1 MSLTVSSRVSN
12 SEKKLEAVRSGV
24 RAISVSGRTPGAHV
38 SSHTSTA
45 SQPLCPSSVQL
56 LSLSLSLFLCPFPP
70 TAVFIFIFVCV
81 SHCVPLHLNRLTL
94 SVSPL
99 RPAPSVFTSSL
110 LASIHIVSSLPT
122 PRLFGR
128 PIGPQT
134 WRRRRPLSQP
144 GRGVSSSP
152 LSSVQIRRPMV
163 PAALIGPHR
172 QRAASSGSWCGSS
185 L

>member
-56 LSLSLSLFLCPFPP
+56 LSFSLSLSLCPFPP
-70 TAVFIFIFVCV
+70 TAVFFLFLCV
-81 SHCVPLHLNRLTL
+81 SLT
-94 SVSPL
+94 VSPYIWTASPSPSL
-99 RPAPSVFTSSL
+99 PCPAPSVFTSSL

-122 PRLFGR
+122 SRLFGR

-163 PAALIGPHR
+163 PAALIGPRR
-172 QRAASSGSWCGSS
+172 QRAASAGSWCGSS